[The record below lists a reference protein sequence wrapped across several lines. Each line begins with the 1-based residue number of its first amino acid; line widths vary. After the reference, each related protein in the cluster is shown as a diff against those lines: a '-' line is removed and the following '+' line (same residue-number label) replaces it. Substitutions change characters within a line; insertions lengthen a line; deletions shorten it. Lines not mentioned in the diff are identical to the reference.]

1 MICSQVSYFLCSAST
16 NKVDYKPPKFL
27 NWPLYYISPYWLQ
40 SWEDT
45 QSPFKKM
52 GIWEFCF
59 YKFRHPD
66 YQFDHLFH
74 GCHPLYGE
82 EFRLIREKLLPGWL
96 MVVQLF
102 ITISLILRLR
112 PFVFFPAFWRT
123 GKRQHD
129 RNYVHR
135 E

>member
-1 MICSQVSYFLCSAST
+1 
-16 NKVDYKPPKFL
+16 
-27 NWPLYYISPYWLQ
+27 
-40 SWEDT
+40 
-45 QSPFKKM
+45 M

-112 PFVFFPAFWRT
+112 PFDFIPTFWRT
-123 GKRQHD
+123 GKRQHC
-129 RNYVHR
+129 RNYIHR
-135 E
+135 VQGVKAQTIHFLKSIF

>member
-1 MICSQVSYFLCSAST
+1 
-16 NKVDYKPPKFL
+16 
-27 NWPLYYISPYWLQ
+27 
-40 SWEDT
+40 
-45 QSPFKKM
+45 M

-112 PFVFFPAFWRT
+112 PFVFILGHSMIDASVQIFQQMKTLHADWLCCKWLKESSYLLKPFYMEDSY
-123 GKRQHD
+123 H
-129 RNYVHR
+129 
-135 E
+135 

>member
-1 MICSQVSYFLCSAST
+1 
-16 NKVDYKPPKFL
+16 
-27 NWPLYYISPYWLQ
+27 
-40 SWEDT
+40 
-45 QSPFKKM
+45 M

-112 PFVFFPAFWRT
+112 PFVFLRLSGELANDSMTEISSKENSTEGSKAF
-123 GKRQHD
+123 
-129 RNYVHR
+129 
-135 E
+135 